1 MISAILAA
9 GLVSLTPYQ
18 KQQWFGGPDHPAIRP
33 CHGAP
38 AEGACTLPPAI
49 SASDAAAMLGGKA
62 TAWRREGDQLLVV
75 ASRHTDQAY
84 LCCSPRAKMEKL
96 GADLWAV
103 RAQIAEFDR
112 GLIEATVVPEA
123 EKDPGFIRGKDAPP
137 KPGVSKPL
145 QGQVHEA
152 AIRSRYLNESRRL
165 TVYTPPGFDASKRY
179 PVVYMADG
187 VFRAED
193 FPVVE
198 RQILDRR
205 IPAVVVVAI
214 WPGIDAKD
222 VELRSKEY
230 LLGWPN
236 GAAQFAKSERFLLDE
251 VLTLAEN
258 RYGASTEA
266 KDRLITGWSSGAA
279 WTVSMAVRNPDV
291 FGHAAAFSLG
301 WSGAEKG
308 VGEPGQPPLFLS
320 AGSFETTYYRA
331 TLSLADKARRSG
343 GEVVLRKL
351 VSDHDNAAWQP
362 MLVEALGWAFGGRSA
377 A

>member
-1 MISAILAA
+1 MIGAVLAA

-33 CHGAP
+33 CRGAP
-38 AEGACTLPPAI
+38 AEGACTLPPAVT
-49 SASDAAAMLGGKA
+49 AAEAQAMLAGKA

-84 LCCSPRAKMEKL
+84 LCCSPRARMEKL
-96 GADLWAV
+96 GGDLWAV
-103 RAQIAEFDR
+103 RAQIADFDR
-112 GLIEATVVPEA
+112 GLIEVSVVPEG
-123 EKDPGFIRGKDAPP
+123 EKDAGFIRGKDAPP
-137 KPGVSKPL
+137 RPEISQPL
-145 QGQVHEA
+145 QGRVHQA
-152 AIRSRYLNESRRL
+152 AIRSRYLSETRRL
-165 TVYTPPGFDASKRY
+165 TVYTPPGFDPARRY

-187 VFRAED
+187 VFRADD
-193 FPVVE
+193 FPLVE
-198 RQILDRR
+198 RQILDKH
-205 IPAVVVVAI
+205 IPPVVVVAV
-214 WPGIDAKD
+214 WPGLDPKD

-236 GAAQFAKSERFLLDE
+236 GTVRFAKSERFLLDE

-266 KDRLITGWSSGAA
+266 RDRLITGWSSGAA
-279 WTVSMAVRNPDV
+279 WTVSMAVRNPTV

-320 AGSFETTYYRA
+320 AGSFETTYYHA
-331 TLSLADKARRSG
+331 TIALADKARRSG

-351 VSDHDNAAWQP
+351 VSDHDDAAWRP
-362 MLVEALGWAFGGRSA
+362 MLVEALNWAFGGRQPA
-377 A
+377 